1 MCAGLHAQRSSRPAT
16 VLTAFRIS
24 LHYLSVPILSE
35 PPVGGPEISSTYGQ
49 YDLVG
54 FPKASAFWYR
64 TQWLLTIADGPD
76 KTFSTQ
82 GAHEVHIVESWES
95 PDNWNQTKGNT
106 TRVIHAYT
114 SAASVELYVNNKT
127 QGSRAVITMNKGPGS
142 YAE

>member
-1 MCAGLHAQRSSRPAT
+1 MPCIALSYDGTHR
-16 VLTAFRIS
+16 LTIS
-24 LHYLSVPILSE
+24 LNLPVPILSE

-95 PDNWNQTKGNT
+95 PDSWNQTRGNT
-106 TRVIHAYT
+106 TRVIHAY
-114 SAASVELYVNNKT
+114 VCREC
-127 QGSRAVITMNKGPGS
+127 
-142 YAE
+142 